1 MLKDIT
7 RHTLIKRGLLAAL
20 ICSGA
25 ALVPAFAQQNAKTP
39 DFSGNGTGWD
49 SKGGMTPVAGS
60 PSPVTQDPKVRY
72 VPNNVGEQPT
82 WRYADLNNPNLTE
95 AAKKGLREANALHD
109 KGFAMYNRTSRCW
122 MPGIPVLNLSPG
134 RTYFIQTPNVVYIM
148 WQRDQIVRRIPLT
161 RERTGSPRKSWHGD
175 SIGWYEG
182 DTLVVDTI
190 GQDPRTFVDLFRTPV
205 SDKLHVVERFR
216 LVDGGKEME
225 VEFTVD
231 DPVMFV
237 KPWKAT
243 KRWSMTPAKPYGGDT
258 TATYNDEIRCMDGE
272 SVNPFNQTQAAVV
285 EPLPVATKADF

>member
-1 MLKDIT
+1 MLNDMTKQ
-7 RHTLIKRGLLAAL
+7 RLLAGGLLAAL
-20 ICSGA
+20 LCSGA
-25 ALVPAFAQQNAKTP
+25 ALIPAAAQQIPN
-39 DFSGNGTGWD
+39 FSGNGTGWD
-49 SKGGMTPVAGS
+49 SKGGMTPMAGS
-60 PSPVTQDPKVRY
+60 PSPVTQDPRVKY
-72 VPNNVGEQPT
+72 TPNNVGEQPT
-82 WRYADLNNPNLTE
+82 WRYGDLNNPNLTE
-95 AAKKGLREANALHD
+95 AAKEGLRKANALHD

-122 MPGIPVLNLSPG
+122 MPGIPGLDLSPG
-134 RTYFIQTPNVVYIM
+134 RTYFIQTANVVYIM

-161 RERTGSPRKSWHGD
+161 RQHSPNAKTSWQGD

-190 GQDPRTFVDLFRTPV
+190 KQDTRTFADLYRTPV
-205 SDKLHVVERFR
+205 SDKFHVVERFR

-243 KRWSMTPAKPYGGDT
+243 KRWSVTPAKAYGGDT

-272 SVNPFNQTQAAVV
+272 SVNPFNEQQAELV
-285 EPLPVATKADF
+285 EPLPVATKVDF